1 MPRFCRGRIRPA
13 RGRCFSVRGK
23 INCRL
28 CASRPPGIL
37 SASLPAA
44 PGRDAPPAGR
54 YQQMRRPCQ
63 DPQDSRR
70 RGPADGKNG
79 RCSKREVYEKIE
91 VPGDLP
97 QTQTVPANA
106 PRAFSASPWTAF
118 FGAPPKEKSSRFQAE
133 KAAPG
138 SARRECQAGRLPDTG
153 EAGSVPVSAFAG
165 REIPGV
171 GDDRHARACFCACR
185 ERATD
190 RGEATETPRGKIA
203 DPALSRLQ
211 TQNTVRSCQKYDAKF
226 RRRPPVFSRAAG
238 PSVRFAPAPCS
249 REKCL
254 LPGMESRKTSVSVKP
269 VDACLFLRKAC
280 RAARS
285 LTNRAGLFIMQME
298 TNFPYFYGL

>member
-1 MPRFCRGRIRPA
+1 M
-13 RGRCFSVRGK
+13 
-23 INCRL
+23 
-28 CASRPPGIL
+28 
-37 SASLPAA
+37 
-44 PGRDAPPAGR
+44 
-54 YQQMRRPCQ
+54 
-63 DPQDSRR
+63 R
-70 RGPADGKNG
+70 RGPFPLRHG
-79 RCSKREVYEKIE
+79 RPSLARRQKKRAAVFRPKKLRP
-91 VPGDLP
+91 VPRG
-97 QTQTVPANA
+97 
-106 PRAFSASPWTAF
+106 
-118 FGAPPKEKSSRFQAE
+118 
-133 KAAPG
+133 G
-138 SARRECQAGRLPDTG
+138 SARPAASPIQARL
-153 EAGSVPVSAFAG
+153 ARSLFLRLL

-171 GDDRHARACFCACR
+171 GDDRHARACFCVYW

-190 RGEATETPRGKIA
+190 RGEATGTPRGKIA

-269 VDACLFLRKAC
+269 VDVCLFLRKAC

-285 LTNRAGLFIMQME
+285 LTNRAGLFIMQVE